1 MCVVVHTMKGTFRPP
16 LDPLASFQFRP
27 TNDAPR
33 RSDVEAESSEVETA
47 ESIVATTAK
56 DRLSSEFPCACSVA
70 FLGMGGGSSQSR
82 ESNHSLNATE
92 GRDSGSEDD
101 DDSSVEFQCHRLL
114 RSEITHAD
122 DITSNARAT
131 AATTSLRGRV
141 FVTCHTDGTA
151 YLWDIAQR
159 QVIDTLHDRTRTGLG
174 CGLAVR
180 RMGDCTILYHTRDAR
195 GTVSIHDCSG
205 VRNSA
210 PSAAVLASYTTHS
223 HTFCAAAP
231 CAGNPHLLVLPDG
244 THDDTNSATVI
255 RDIRVS
261 SSSSPV
267 AIIRANL
274 QAESSY
280 SENSVPTLS
289 RGHGML
295 MSLSMS
301 SSLPESGADRP
312 IVGCGMESG
321 HILLYDLAMLRG
333 VHSASCQSGP
343 CVAAAAPAP
352 ILAMDMVPSST
363 SKASPSG
370 IAGAVV
376 LATGSAGDA
385 AELSETP
392 IDEQGT
398 VSVWKATMGNIPGG
412 SSSTATINMRRR
424 SRFST
429 CSLTDD
435 SLKGKPGVGVVS
447 FRPDGRLFATGGWDF
462 RVRIFDRTT
471 SQTSGQANT
480 ERPNHGTSRDPVALL
495 RGHTAS
501 IKSIDWAPDAAES
514 GLLATAGSDGQV
526 HVWRCFPARR

>member
-1 MCVVVHTMKGTFRPP
+1 MKGLLRPW

-27 TNDAPR
+27 ANVAPR
-33 RSDVEAESSEVETA
+33 RSDVEAESSGVEAA
-47 ESIVATTAK
+47 ESIVATTVK
-56 DRLSSEFPCACSVA
+56 DGLSSEFPCACSVA
-70 FLGMGGGSSQSR
+70 FLGMGGSSSHSSSQSR
-82 ESNHSLNATE
+82 ESNHSLNETE
-92 GRDSGSEDD
+92 GRDSGSDDDD

-159 QVIDTLHDRTRTGLG
+159 RVIDTLHDRTRTGLG

-180 RMGDCTILYHTRDAR
+180 RMGSDCAILYHTRDAR

-244 THDDTNSATVI
+244 THDDTNSAAVI

-274 QAESSY
+274 QAKSLY
-280 SENSVPTLS
+280 SENSLPTLS

-301 SSLPESGADRP
+301 SSSSESGTDRP

-333 VHSASCQSGP
+333 VHSECEP
-343 CVAAAAPAP
+343 CVAAAGPAP
-352 ILAMDMVPSST
+352 VLAMDMVPSST
-363 SKASPSG
+363 SKTSPGG

-398 VSVWKATMGNIPGG
+398 VSVWKATVGNIPGA
-412 SSSTATINMRRR
+412 SSSTPTINMRRR

-435 SLKGKPGVGVVS
+435 SLKGKPGVCVVS
-447 FRPDGRLFATGGWDF
+447 FRPEGRLFATGGWDF
-462 RVRIFDRTT
+462 RVRIFDRAT
-471 SQTSGQANT
+471 SQTSSQANV
-480 ERPNHGTSRDPVALL
+480 EGPNHGTSRDAVALL

-514 GLLATAGSDGQV
+514 GLLATAGTDGQV